1 MFRIWYKSFCRSPDG
16 AFARK
21 RERTKRRDM
30 EIEQRRFEEKHFI
43 EDVGLLFEESGHPR
57 MAGRILGCLLISDEP
72 HLSTTEIAD
81 ILQASKGSLST
92 MTRFLLQ
99 MGMIERVGMPGKR
112 VDYFRIKTGA
122 WPVLVR
128 HAVYELS
135 ALRKLADR
143 GLDLMR
149 AHGEGKDSDKMRHL
163 EEARDLFAFVER
175 EYPLLIERWEK
186 GYKSAPER
194 KSAHPKK
201 DGTAPGRGR

>member
-1 MFRIWYKSFCRSPDG
+1 MFSIWYRFFIGPSAAFLSAGQTG
-16 AFARK
+16 A
-21 RERTKRRDM
+21 RRRGM

-57 MAGRILGCLLISDEP
+57 MAGRILGCLLISDEQY
-72 HLSTTEIAD
+72 LSTSEIAD
-81 ILQASKGSLST
+81 ALQASKGSLST

-99 MGMIERVGMPGKR
+99 MGMIERVGLPGKR

-135 ALRKLADR
+135 ALRKLAER
-143 GLDLMR
+143 GLELM
-149 AHGEGKDSDKMRHL
+149 EGLDSEKARRL

-175 EYPLLIERWEK
+175 EYPLLIDRWERD
-186 GYKSAPER
+186 YKPAPAPR
-194 KSAHPKK
+194 TTPSKKARVKPGK
-201 DGTAPGRGR
+201 DG

>member
-1 MFRIWYKSFCRSPDG
+1 
-16 AFARK
+16 
-21 RERTKRRDM
+21 M
-30 EIEQRRFEEKHFI
+30 EIEQRRFEERHFI

-57 MAGRILGCLLISDEP
+57 MAGRILGCLLISDQP

-81 ILQASKGSLST
+81 TLQASKGSLST

-99 MGMIERVGMPGKR
+99 MGLIERVGLLGKR

-135 ALRKLADR
+135 ALRKLAER
-143 GLDLMR
+143 GLELT
-149 AHGEGKDSDKMRHL
+149 EGKQSEMTEQL
-163 EEARDLFAFVER
+163 EDARDLFAFVER

-186 GYKSAPER
+186 EHKRPNRPRGAP
-194 KSAHPKK
+194 AKK
-201 DGTAPGRGR
+201 GVR

>member
-1 MFRIWYKSFCRSPDG
+1 
-16 AFARK
+16 
-21 RERTKRRDM
+21 M

-72 HLSTTEIAD
+72 YLSTSEIAD
-81 ILQASKGSLST
+81 TLQASKGSLST

-99 MGMIERVGMPGKR
+99 MGMIERVGLPGKR

-135 ALRKLADR
+135 ALRKLAER
-143 GLDLMR
+143 GLELM
-149 AHGEGKDSDKMRHL
+149 EGKDSEKTRRL
-163 EEARDLFAFVER
+163 QEARDLFAFVER
-175 EYPLLIERWEK
+175 EYPLLIDRWERDYKPAGERQGVRREK
-186 GYKSAPER
+186 GRAATGKGE
-194 KSAHPKK
+194 
-201 DGTAPGRGR
+201 